1 VRALIYLVAITV
13 AVVAQVTV
21 VDRIA
26 FPGGAGPDLVLLVV
40 AALALAGGP
49 MAGVLTGFLAGLAL
63 DVAPPGS
70 HFVGQ
75 DALVFCLIGYA
86 CGLAADTPSSDGVP
100 EQEHAA
106 LFEIGVTALG
116 AVCGEALAA
125 LLGVMLSDPRV
136 SWRAITHVLP
146 AAAGYDVVLCPFV
159 LYAVAAAVRLVGARG
174 GKRSA
179 WSPSPAM
186 TAAAGTAQ
194 PAVRPAGAGG
204 TPRLRLSDRGKGDG
218 WLGGAGGPGAGG
230 KPAAKREPRLKLGQ
244 GGTLGRGGSMGR
256 GGALGGSLNGGA
268 LGAAFAGG
276 GAKVRFGGR
285 RGGGVLGGSLLGGSL
300 AGGSRLGASRLGRSR
315 FGSSRLGR
323 SLLGGSVFSHS
334 AFRSSGAA
342 LGRTPLLGRPSTPG
356 RSPFG
361 RSWLGRSPLRG
372 TSGHIRPS
380 AGLTGSGGRAPR
392 FARGS
397 TLSRLSGA
405 LRRSA
410 GPRSP
415 GKGWLRQAAPRRGAL
430 GGRRPASLGRNS
442 FGGNRLG
449 GNGLGGGGLGGG
461 GLGGGGLGGNRL
473 GGGGLGGGKVPRL
486 RGGPRGLARL
496 RMPHSMSPMKPKRI
510 KRPKGFSASKGLRT
524 PKRRWRTG
532 GYR

>member
-1 VRALIYLVAITV
+1 MRAVIYLVAIAV
-13 AVVAQVTV
+13 AVVVQVTV
-21 VDRIA
+21 VARIA

-106 LFEIGVTALG
+106 LFGIMVTALG

-136 SWRAITHVLP
+136 SWPAITHVLP
-146 AAAGYDVVLCPFV
+146 AAAAYDVVLCPFV
-159 LYAVAAAVRLVGARG
+159 LYAVAAAIRLVGARG
-174 GKRSA
+174 GRRPA
-179 WSPSPAM
+179 WGPSPAM
-186 TAAAGTAQ
+186 TPAAGAAQ

-204 TPRLRLSDRGKGDG
+204 APRLRLSDRGKGEG
-218 WLGGAGGPGAGG
+218 WLSGVSGSALSDRALGA
-230 KPAAKREPRLKLGQ
+230 KPAAKREPRLKLGH
-244 GGTLGRGGSMGR
+244 GGTMGR
-256 GGALGGSLNGGA
+256 GGALGRGGGA
-268 LGAAFAGG
+268 LGAAFAGS

-285 RGGGVLGGSLLGGSL
+285 RGEGVLGGSLLGGSL
-300 AGGSRLGASRLGRSR
+300 GGGSRLGGGSGLGASRLGASRLGRSR
-315 FGSSRLGR
+315 FGTSRLGR

-334 AFRSSGAA
+334 SASAFGSPGTGF
-342 LGRTPLLGRPSTPG
+342 GRTPLLGPSALG

-361 RSWLGRSPLRG
+361 RSWFGRSPLSG
-372 TSGHIRPS
+372 TSSHTRS
-380 AGLTGSGGRAPR
+380 AAGSGGRVPR
-392 FARGS
+392 FARGG
-397 TLSRLSGA
+397 TLSRLTGAFHRSG
-405 LRRSA
+405 

-415 GKGWLRQAAPRRGAL
+415 GKGWLRQAGPRRGAL
-430 GGRRPASLGRNS
+430 GGARSASLRGAGLRSGS
-442 FGGNRLG
+442 FRGGG
-449 GNGLGGGGLGGG
+449 QGGGLGGG
-461 GLGGGGLGGNRL
+461 GLGGGR
-473 GGGGLGGGKVPRL
+473 VPRL

-496 RMPHSMSPMKPKRI
+496 RMPRPMSSGSPLKP
-510 KRPKGFSASKGLRT
+510 KRPKGFGGSKGFGASKAFRT

-532 GYR
+532 GFR

>member
-1 VRALIYLVAITV
+1 VRALIYLVAIAV

-106 LFEIGVTALG
+106 VFEIGVTALG

-174 GKRSA
+174 GKRAA

-186 TAAAGTAQ
+186 TAAAGAAQ
-194 PAVRPAGAGG
+194 PAVRPAGAGN

-244 GGTLGRGGSMGR
+244 GGTLGRGG
-256 GGALGGSLNGGA
+256 ALRGSLNGGA
-268 LGAAFAGG
+268 LGAAFAGGG

-300 AGGSRLGASRLGRSR
+300 AGGSRLGGSGLGSSRLGRSR

-342 LGRTPLLGRPSTPG
+342 LGRTPLLGHPPTPG

-361 RSWLGRSPLRG
+361 RSWLGRSSLRG
-372 TSGHIRPS
+372 TSGHMRPA

-415 GKGWLRQAAPRRGAL
+415 GKGWLRQTAPRRGARG

-442 FGGNRLG
+442 FGGNSPGGSSLG
-449 GNGLGGGGLGGG
+449 RNS
-461 GLGGGGLGGNRL
+461 LGGNRL

-496 RMPHSMSPMKPKRI
+496 RMPHSISPMKSKRI

>member
-1 VRALIYLVAITV
+1 VRALIYLLAIAV
-13 AVVAQVTV
+13 AVVVQVTV
-21 VDRIA
+21 VARIA

-75 DALVFCLIGYA
+75 NALVFCLIGYA
-86 CGLAADTPSSDGVP
+86 CGLAADTPSNDGVP

-106 LFEIGVTALG
+106 LFEIMVTALG
-116 AVCGEALAA
+116 AVFGEALAA

-136 SWRAITHVLP
+136 SWPAITHVLP
-146 AAAGYDVVLCPFV
+146 AAASYDVVLCPFV
-159 LYAVAAAVRLVGARG
+159 LYAVAAAVRLAAARG

-179 WSPSPAM
+179 WSPSPVM
-186 TAAAGTAQ
+186 TAAPGAAQ

-204 TPRLRLSDRGKGDG
+204 APRLRLSDRGKGDG
-218 WLGGAGGPGAGG
+218 WLGGVSGSALSGKALGA
-230 KPAAKREPRLKLGQ
+230 KPAAKREPRLKLGH
-244 GGTLGRGGSMGR
+244 GGTLGRGGALGR
-256 GGALGGSLNGGA
+256 GGGAIGGGA
-268 LGAAFAGG
+268 IGAAFAGG

-285 RGGGVLGGSLLGGSL
+285 RGGGVLGGSLLGGSRL
-300 AGGSRLGASRLGRSR
+300 GGGSGLGASRLGRSR
-315 FGSSRLGR
+315 FGASRLGR

-334 AFRSSGAA
+334 SASAFGSSGAGF
-342 LGRTPLLGRPSTPG
+342 GRTPLLGPSALG

-361 RSWLGRSPLRG
+361 RSWLGRSPLSG
-372 TSGHIRPS
+372 TSGHLRP
-380 AGLTGSGGRAPR
+380 AAGSGGRVPR

-397 TLSRLSGA
+397 ALSRFSGA
-405 LRRSA
+405 LRRPA
-410 GPRSP
+410 GRRSP
-415 GKGWLRQAAPRRGAL
+415 GKGWLRQTSPRRGAL
-430 GGRRPASLGRNS
+430 GGGRTASLGGAGRGRGS
-442 FGGNRLG
+442 
-449 GNGLGGGGLGGG
+449 LGGGSLGGG
-461 GLGGGGLGGNRL
+461 R
-473 GGGGLGGGKVPRL
+473 VPRL

-496 RMPHSMSPMKPKRI
+496 HMPRRTSSLGSMKP
-510 KRPKGFSASKGLRT
+510 KRPKGFGGSKSYGGSKALRT